1 MPAESGSPVA
11 TIVARGVL
19 LFLFIVALL
28 VRAVSQQD
36 PR

>member
-1 MPAESGSPVA
+1 MPAESGPVA

-28 VRAVSQQD
+28 VLAVSHQNT
-36 PR
+36 R